1 MVAMFWPF
9 AAANASETITLKV
22 ISLHGLLGVH
32 HSALARFLTERR
44 AGVGLKE
51 WRFEPAE
58 GDIAASD
65 RVEWTF
71 RLNPYAGGEIR
82 HFSPRSAYQSQ
93 IGGHR
98 PITIETR
105 LYLHGEYQ
113 ALVEKQAVVQGGP
126 NDPDLAAA
134 VASVTQKLLGPS
146 GAYRAIDAGQ
156 GPAHP
161 EK

>member
-1 MVAMFWPF
+1 VDFQ
-9 AAANASETITLKV
+9 
-22 ISLHGLLGVH
+22 
-32 HSALARFLTERR
+32 TEPVCR
-44 AGVGLKE
+44 
-51 WRFEPAE
+51 
-58 GDIAASD
+58 
-65 RVEWTF
+65 
-71 RLNPYAGGEIR
+71 GEIR
-82 HFSPRSAYQSQ
+82 HFSPASAYQSQ
-93 IGGHR
+93 VGGHH

-156 GPAHP
+156 GPAHR

>member
-22 ISLHGLLGVH
+22 VSLHGLLGVH
-32 HSALARFLTERR
+32 HSALARFLTERM

-58 GDIAASD
+58 ADIAASD

-82 HFSPRSAYQSQ
+82 HFSPTSAYQSQ
-93 IGGHR
+93 VGGHR